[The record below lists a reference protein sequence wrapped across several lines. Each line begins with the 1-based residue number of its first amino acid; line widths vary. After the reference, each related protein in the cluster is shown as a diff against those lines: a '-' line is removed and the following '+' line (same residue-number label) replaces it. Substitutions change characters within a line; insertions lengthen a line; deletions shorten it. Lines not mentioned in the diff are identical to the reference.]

1 MGGAKASRITQEPLT
16 RTGDSESAAYP
27 RNRVPLPPQNRI
39 VSHGPARADL
49 VGQVD
54 DAPASPR
61 VDHTV
66 NGGTAFTEHTQDLEG
81 HPLDAKNDDHAG
93 DGRDDPRLAGI
104 GSD

>member
-1 MGGAKASRITQEPLT
+1 MGGAKASRISQELGA
-16 RTGDSESAAYP
+16 RTGDSENAPYP
-27 RNRVPLPPQNRI
+27 RDGVPRPPENRI

-66 NGGTAFTEHTQDLEG
+66 NGGTPLAKNTQDLER
-81 HPLDAKNDDHAG
+81 HALDAKNDDHPG
-93 DGRDDPRLAGI
+93 DRRDDPRLAGI